1 MPVFNLL
8 QSIGLCFPMGYM
20 QKSEKPQNSAIGF
33 LDSQHRR

>member
-1 MPVFNLL
+1 
-8 QSIGLCFPMGYM
+8 M